1 LTLGARLQKL
11 GTMKEKVGSS
21 RDGDALQRAMAA
33 IQNRRPEEAEGIADR
48 LLSGNPRHSSALHVR
63 GLALLAQGRARE
75 AVAPLE
81 QAAQLRA
88 DPVIETHLAIA
99 LRQTDRRVQAIEV
112 LERATARQPAF
123 APAFHELGVILFS
136 LRRLDEAQAVL
147 ERGIALAPAVP
158 ELSIVLGGVLL
169 DRADRASAKR
179 AFARAL
185 VNAPGHP
192 GALYGLGSVLM
203 ADGEFIAA
211 AERFRQALARD
222 PGYAQARLSLGGCLL
237 ELGRWDEALACL
249 RALVNS
255 APQMYAQAL
264 RTLVS
269 TGRGRFWLKP
279 SEAAAML
286 GS

>member
-1 LTLGARLQKL
+1 
-11 GTMKEKVGSS
+11 
-21 RDGDALQRAMAA
+21 
-33 IQNRRPEEAEGIADR
+33 
-48 LLSGNPRHSSALHVR
+48 
-63 GLALLAQGRARE
+63 
-75 AVAPLE
+75 
-81 QAAQLRA
+81 
-88 DPVIETHLAIA
+88 
-99 LRQTDRRVQAIEV
+99 
-112 LERATARQPAF
+112 
-123 APAFHELGVILFS
+123 
-136 LRRLDEAQAVL
+136 
-147 ERGIALAPAVP
+147 
-158 ELSIVLGGVLL
+158 
-169 DRADRASAKR
+169 
-179 AFARAL
+179 
-185 VNAPGHP
+185 
-192 GALYGLGSVLM
+192 M
-203 ADGEFIAA
+203 ADGEFTAA